1 MVCLIDDT
9 YLWYFQNL
17 LNMFSGVR
25 FTLVSLWISLLV
37 LSVLCFGYYINVLF
51 KTDFHYTYLL
61 DDTYIHLAMAKNFA
75 LHHVWGVTSHEF
87 SSSSSSPLYT
97 FVLSLL
103 ISIFGNND
111 QLPLCVNIIFGAGVV
126 YFLNRYYSYFIYQV
140 NNVVYALLFTVFFA
154 VLHLQLMSGMEHLF
168 HVLLLVINVYC
179 LSKINRSKLNVLGF
193 YASLMLMGLVRFE
206 SMFYFAVLAF
216 SFLLIKKWKIACL
229 VLLAGCIPIAAF
241 CYFNYQEDGYF
252 FPNSVIVKGTK
263 LNVNSSLFIQLKDI
277 VLDKLILNIS
287 FYKVGIVP
295 LLMCAVFIFKDL
307 KIKKFSDGVKDN
319 FLLFVFSLLMICHSL
334 FADLKGVFRYEAYI
348 LVGFCMALIPKLKL
362 FFEDFKTYI
371 KNEKLICFLIFMNVV
386 LLIYKSFIAHL
397 VLDNGGKNI
406 YEQQVQSAKFLHTY
420 YNESKVVAN
429 DIGAITYYT
438 DIHLLDIV
446 GLGSAELIPFT
457 KDQKVF
463 DDKFENYIKN
473 LTLKDRYELA
483 VVYEDWFDGQVPDTW
498 KKVAVLTIDDKITV
512 YGEEVSIY
520 SINISNINQLKKNIK
535 NFNWNKNVKV
545 QLSNP

>member
-1 MVCLIDDT
+1 
-9 YLWYFQNL
+9 
-17 LNMFSGVR
+17 MFSDIKV
-25 FTLVSLWISLLV
+25 VSKSFWISLLMFFG
-37 LSVLCFGYYINVLF
+37 LCFGYYINVLF
-51 KTDFHYTYLL
+51 KTDLHYIYLL

-75 LHHVWGVTSHEF
+75 LHDVWGVTSHEF
-87 SSSSSSPLYT
+87 SSSSSSPLFTYA
-97 FVLSLL
+97 LSLL
-103 ISIFGNND
+103 INIFGNND
-111 QLPLCVNIIFGAGVV
+111 QLPLYLNIFFGLGVV
-126 YFLNRYYSYFIYQV
+126 YFLNRYYSQFFKRFSH
-140 NNVVYALLFTVFFA
+140 VVYTLLFTVFFA

-216 SFLLIKKWKIACL
+216 SFLLIKKWETALL
-229 VLLAGCIPIAAF
+229 VVLAGFIPIAAF

-252 FPNSVIVKGTK
+252 FPNSVIVKGVK
-263 LNVNSSLFIQLKDI
+263 LNADSCLFIQLKNI

-287 FYKVGIVP
+287 FYKVGIFP
-295 LLMCAVFIFKDL
+295 IIMCAIFTLKDL
-307 KIKKFSDGVKDN
+307 KTKKFSDGVKDN
-319 FLLFVFSLLMICHSL
+319 FLLLVFSLLMICHSL

-348 LVGFCMALIPKLKL
+348 LVGFCMALIPKLKF

-371 KNEKLICFLIFMNVV
+371 KNEKLMSFLIFMNIL

-406 YEQQVQSAKFLHTY
+406 YEQQVQSAKFLHAY
-420 YNESKVVAN
+420 YNESKIVVN

-457 KDQKVF
+457 KDRKVF
-463 DDKFENYIKN
+463 DEKFKNYIKN
-473 LTLKDRYELA
+473 FTLKNNYELA
-483 VVYEDWFDGQVPDTW
+483 IVYEDWFDGQIPKTW
-498 KKVAVLTIDDKITV
+498 EKVAVLTIDNKITV

-520 SINISNINQLKKNIK
+520 CINISKIDQLKKNIK

-545 QLSNP
+545 QIINP